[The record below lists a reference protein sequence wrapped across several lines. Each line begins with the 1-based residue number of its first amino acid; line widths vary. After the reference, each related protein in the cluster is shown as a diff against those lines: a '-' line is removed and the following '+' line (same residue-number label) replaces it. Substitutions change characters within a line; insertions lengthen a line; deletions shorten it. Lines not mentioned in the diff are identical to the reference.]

1 MKLFDRYIGAVVVTG
16 TLVAL
21 LVLVGL
27 DIFFNV
33 IDEIDNVGRGS
44 YTLSVMLQ
52 SVLLTTPQSLYEL
65 FPLAV
70 LLGSLMGLGINA
82 GGGDICRRSHCAGGR
97 APWPEPAGPG
107 DRTRGQ
113 FSGQPRIV
121 GA

>member
-1 MKLFDRYIGAVVVTG
+1 MKMLDRYIGGVVLTG

-21 LVLVGL
+21 VVLVGL

-33 IDEIDNVGRGS
+33 IDEIDNVGKGS

-70 LLGSLMGLGINA
+70 LLWPPA
-82 GGGDICRRSHCAGGR
+82 TVAWVPVFTWF
-97 APWPEPAGPG
+97 PWPPA
-107 DRTRGQ
+107 
-113 FSGQPRIV
+113 IV
-121 GA
+121 P